1 MEPDVAG
8 GGRRAT
14 WDQLPSH
21 VKAAVE
27 MRLGS
32 PVATSESHPGGFTPG
47 LASTLRTADGRAV
60 FVKAIC
66 AALNPDA
73 PDIYRREAAVA
84 AALPPG
90 VPSPRLLWSYDDGD
104 WVMLAFEHVQG
115 RPPVTSRPAELAL
128 VLDSVNR
135 LARAL
140 TPSPIE
146 LPRFVVAWADD
157 FSCWQAMARTTP
169 TDGLDSYGSWPTENI
184 GLLADYEI
192 RFAEVA
198 DGSTLLHGDLRAD
211 NMLLTDDGVVVVD
224 WPDACLGAAW
234 IDLVLMLP
242 SVAMHPGGPS
252 AEHIVTTHPLTS
264 QVPRQDIDCVV
275 AAMAGFFVSRSL
287 SPPPPGLPTVRAFQ
301 RAQGVASLAWLRERL
316 ASSPG

>member
-1 MEPDVAG
+1 MAS
-8 GGRRAT
+8 GGRSTT

-21 VKAAVE
+21 VRAAVE

-32 PVATSESHPGGFTPG
+32 PVDESQSHPGGFTPG

-66 AALNPDA
+66 AALNPDG

-84 AALPPG
+84 AVLPPG

-104 WVMLAFEHVQG
+104 WVMLAFEHVRG

-128 VLDSVNR
+128 VLESVNR

-146 LPRFVVAWADD
+146 LPRFVATWADD
-157 FSCWQAMARTTP
+157 FSCWQAMEHPAAP
-169 TDGLDSYGSWPTENI
+169 DGLDSYGARTIENI
-184 GLLADYEI
+184 GLLAAYET

-224 WPDACLGAAW
+224 WPEACLGAAW

-242 SVAMHPGGPS
+242 SVAMNPSGPS
-252 AEHIVTTHPLTS
+252 AEHIVATHPLTS
-264 QVPRQDIDCVV
+264 QLPRKDVDCVI

-301 RAQGVASLAWLRERL
+301 RAQGVASLTWLGERL
-316 ASSPG
+316 TMPSG